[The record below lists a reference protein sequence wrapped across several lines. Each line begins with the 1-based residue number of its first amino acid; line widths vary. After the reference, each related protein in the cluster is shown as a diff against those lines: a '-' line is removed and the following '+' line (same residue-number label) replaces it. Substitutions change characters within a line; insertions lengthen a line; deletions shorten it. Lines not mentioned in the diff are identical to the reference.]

1 MSEHLE
7 LIEKIVRA
15 CKPAPRSYWD
25 LFDDYEGPV
34 SRLNIAINAAVE
46 QGRIVRT
53 LSANG
58 WMFASHPFPGVDID
72 AAHRQQEAT
81 E

>member
-1 MSEHLE
+1 MSEHIA

-15 CKPAPRSYWD
+15 CKTAPVSYWD

-34 SRLNIAINAAVE
+34 SRLNIAINAAVN
-46 QGRIVRT
+46 QGRIART

-58 WMFASHPFPGVDID
+58 WMFTAHPFPGVDID
-72 AAHRQQEAT
+72 AAHRKAGA
-81 E
+81 